1 MKRSL
6 LPLLAL
12 CAAGCT
18 RQPPETPV
26 PPPPK
31 VTVAHPVQRRLVD
44 MAEATGRTEAPETY
58 EVRVRVK
65 GFLDS
70 IKFRDGAAVKQG
82 DLLYEIDPRTFKED
96 VESVRAEV
104 ARLQA
109 QLRQARSEADRA

>member
-1 MKRSL
+1 MKRL
-6 LPLLAL
+6 LVPLIAAL
-12 CAAGCT
+12 IAGCT
-18 RQPPETPV
+18 RQPPETV
-26 PPPPK
+26 APPPPK
-31 VTVAHPVQRRLVD
+31 VMVAHPVVRTLVD

-65 GFLDS
+65 GFLDA
-70 IKFRDGAAVKQG
+70 IKFREGAPVKQG

-109 QLRQARSEADRA
+109 QLR